1 MSTDAALDPVG
12 LEPPAEPSDDVEST
26 LATLFHRLN
35 NQLGAGLA
43 NAELIEVK
51 SSEEPQ
57 RSRAGQIVEA
67 VLGAMTTAHELRNRL
82 IPIRRTRD

>member
-1 MSTDAALDPVG
+1 MDAAIDSG
-12 LEPPAEPSDDVEST
+12 KLETLAPTPADVEST

-51 SSEEPQ
+51 AAEETQ
-57 RSRAGQIVEA
+57 RSRAGCIVEA
-67 VLGAMTTAHELRNRL
+67 VLGAMTTAHQIRTRL
-82 IPIRRTRD
+82 IPIPSARE